1 MKKPTIIEVSE
12 ILRKCPNSYL
22 WLKSRDIW
30 DELDYKNLAKIESGE
45 KVISRI
51 EPRKYGHLNETKFKK
66 KVRATKDEISEEFNS
81 LREFARDPRIKVS
94 ECWVSNSIKRGMKV
108 RGYILEVQ
116 KEDGTFHR
124 PFIPEPKVKKEK
136 PETTPRKS
144 PIIVCNGQYTKNFE
158 SIASFAS
165 YIDVNSSSVSK
176 AIKNGTKVKGYT
188 VKKAEKEKVIKQ
200 PPVPI
205 LVKKY
210 GYPQTFPSMASFARA
225 VGVLESSVSN
235 AVTRGTKIKGFTL
248 QKI

>member
-1 MKKPTIIEVSE
+1 MKKYTVTEVSE

-51 EPRKYGHLNETKFKK
+51 EPRKYVHLNETKFKK
-66 KVRATKDEISEEFNS
+66 KVRATKDGISEIFDS
-81 LREFARDPRIKVS
+81 YRKFAKDPRIKVS

-124 PFIPEPKVKKEK
+124 PFIPEPKLKKEK

-144 PIIVCNGQYTKNFE
+144 TIIVCNGELTKEFE
-158 SIASFAS
+158 SLASFAS
-165 YIDVNSSSVSK
+165 YIGVNSSSISK
-176 AIKNGTKVKGYT
+176 AISKGTKVKGYT
-188 VKKAEKEKVIKQ
+188 VKKSDKEKGIKQ

-210 GYPQTFPSMASFARA
+210 GYPQTFPSMASFAKS

-235 AVTRGTKIKGFTL
+235 AISRGTKIKGFTL